1 MKPGRTDDLL
11 RVRGLRTR
19 FLTDQGVVHAV
30 NGVSFSVGRGETLAL
45 VGESGCGKTAA
56 MLSVLRLLPAH
67 RARVDADEVSLRGRD
82 LLSLDDE
89 GMRRVRGAEIAMIF
103 QDPRASLN
111 PVLTIGRQLTESLQV
126 HRGLGRREARARA
139 VELMDS
145 VGIPRANERIDDY
158 PHQFSGGMCQRV
170 TIAMALA
177 CDPGL
182 LIADEPTTALDV
194 TVQAQILE
202 LVSEL
207 AAERRMAMIWI
218 SHDLG
223 VVASLADRVAVMYAG
238 SIVETGPAGR
248 LFDAPAHPYT
258 RALLASLPALG
269 DGGRKHLTA
278 IPGQPPDMTNP
289 PGGCAFAERCP
300 HMFERCGREAPPLSA
315 VGEGARAACWWDVEL
330 GRAREVAEG
339 RAEKPVQGREGHVC

>member
-1 MKPGRTDDLL
+1 MTRGQTDALL

-19 FLTDQGVVHAV
+19 FLTDHGAVHAV
-30 NGVSFSVGRGETLAL
+30 NGVSFSVRRGETLAL

-56 MLSVLRLLPAH
+56 MLSVLRLLPAR
-67 RARVDADEVSLRGRD
+67 RARVDADEVSFCGRD

-126 HRGLGRREARARA
+126 HRSLGRREARERA
-139 VELMDS
+139 VELLDS
-145 VGIPRANERIDDY
+145 VGIPGARERIDDY
-158 PHQFSGGMCQRV
+158 PHQFSGGMCQRF
-170 TIAMALA
+170 TIAMALS
-177 CDPGL
+177 CDPAL

-202 LVSEL
+202 LVTEL
-207 AAERRMAMIWI
+207 TAERRMAMICI

-238 SIVETGPAGR
+238 TIVETSPAGR
-248 LFDAPAHPYT
+248 LFDTPVHPYT

-269 DGGRKHLTA
+269 DGGRKRLTV
-278 IPGQPPDMTNP
+278 IPGQPPELTTP
-289 PGGCAFAERCP
+289 PGGCTFTERCP
-300 HMFERCGREAPPLSA
+300 HVFERCRREAPPLLA
-315 VGEGARAACWWDVEL
+315 VGDGARAACWWDVGL
-330 GRAREVAEG
+330 GRERMVG
-339 RAEKPVQGREGHVC
+339 GNRGIHVS